1 MANRSGL
8 AWPAVLGLVIAGA
21 SHARAPS
28 QSLPTS
34 LGMAVFP
41 AQQQATEQAVAQQ
54 EKLDL
59 FKRGFGACLE
69 SKEYT
74 VK

>member
-8 AWPAVLGLVIAGA
+8 AWPVVLGLVIAGA
-21 SHARAPS
+21 SHAQAPP
-28 QSLPTS
+28 QSLSTS
-34 LGMAVFP
+34 PGMVVFP
-41 AQQQATEQAVAQQ
+41 AQGQAVAQQ

-69 SKEYT
+69 SKGYT